1 MNGKKVPR
9 EKVDATPME
18 GFQPGEIDREL
29 GLDKKGLKS
38 VALLALGYR
47 DEENDFL
54 ANAKKVRREKDKLIL
69 ELN

>member
-1 MNGKKVPR
+1 MNGKKVPQ

-54 ANAKKVRREKDKLIL
+54 ANAKKVRREKEKLIL